1 MPDTAT
7 TPKTLR
13 LGHSPDPDDAFM
25 WYPLANFVGPDGHR
39 YQPLIDTAGYRF
51 EHVLEDIQALNE
63 RSFRGELEITAI
75 SIHTYP
81 YVANTY
87 ALTSC
92 GASLGDGY
100 GPMIVTANAAF
111 DPATLLASDTIRAD
125 KQPTLAIPGKQTSAW
140 LASQLW
146 LRDTLG
152 VSLQPTPDGAS
163 PINHDVVAFDQIID
177 KVAAGEYAAGLI
189 IHEGQL
195 TYAEHDLRQ
204 VVDLG
209 KWWKETRGLPMPLG
223 GNCIRRDLAQ
233 PAMAIVCDV
242 LKRSIE
248 YALEHRDEAVRF
260 ALNWARGM
268 ENELADRFVGMYVN
282 EWTLD
287 YGDDG
292 RAAVRQF
299 LKEGIDAGLVPDCGE
314 IDFIEPKSQ

>member
-1 MPDTAT
+1 MPNTPTAQQ
-7 TPKTLR
+7 TLR

-25 WYPLANFVGPDGHR
+25 WYPLANFVGPDGKQ
-39 YQPLIDTAGYRF
+39 YKPLIDTAGYGF
-51 EHVLEDIQALNE
+51 EHVLEDIQSLNE

-81 YVANTY
+81 YVAAKY

-100 GPMIVTANAAF
+100 GPMIVTADANF
-111 DPATLLASDTIRAD
+111 DPASLTKPDG
-125 KQPTLAIPGKQTSAW
+125 PTLAIPGKQTSAW
-140 LASQLW
+140 LGTQLW
-146 LRDTLG
+146 LNEML
-152 VSLQPTPDGAS
+152 GAS
-163 PINHDVVAFDQIID
+163 APSAATHGSGINHEVVAFDQIIE
-177 KVAAGEYAAGLI
+177 KVASGEYAAGLI

-195 TYAEHDLRQ
+195 TYSEHDLHLI
-204 VVDLG
+204 VDLG
-209 KWWKETRGLPMPLG
+209 RWWQDTRGLPLPLG
-223 GNCIRRDLAQ
+223 GNCVRRDLGQ
-233 PAMAIVCDV
+233 PAMGVVCDV

-260 ALNWARGM
+260 SLNWARGM
-268 ENELADRFVGMYVN
+268 EDQLADRFVGMYVN
-282 EWTLD
+282 DWTLD

-314 IDFIEPKSQ
+314 VDFVEPGRP